1 MTVSE
6 RLEDVGTLTL
16 AFPNGAYVA
25 RSSKNVPSKCPHGM
39 TTVAGVQHATTLLDA
54 RKLLIRSS
62 QAPSCQTSQSLGC
75 RVSMQGCLSLLDAKC
90 GSKRCDSSTPE
101 A

>member
-1 MTVSE
+1 MPVSE

-16 AFPNGAYVA
+16 AFSNGTYVA
-25 RSSKNVPSKCPHGM
+25 QLSKVVPFKRPQGM

-54 RKLLIRSS
+54 RKSLIRSS
-62 QAPSCQTSQSLGC
+62 QAHSCQTSPSLGC
-75 RVSMQGCLSLLDAKC
+75 KVSIQGCLSLLDAKC